1 MRRLAFTL
9 ALLAALPAVAATRP
23 SGMSLDVSSG
33 FSGTATGS
41 LTVPQGSCFVTTGWG
56 QVCMIADGTIRF
68 GDSAGAGAAL
78 IFNVGQLLFRNYAN
92 NAYLGAQFTDIQ
104 ANSGTTIKWDIIPAS
119 GFMRIAS
126 DIEQRWSSTTVVSG
140 SADVGLKRSAAGVVC
155 ATNGAG
161 TCTGRIQT
169 GAAGSASLDF
179 GATAAGTCDLLTIT
193 VTGAADGDPVSCGV
207 PTALAASDA
216 YQSFAYYVSAT
227 NTVTVKRCNLTNA
240 VTALSNPATATVRCT
255 VAQ

>member
-1 MRRLAFTL
+1 MRALAFVAVML
-9 ALLAALPAVAATRP
+9 GAGAAGAQATNNTRIYT
-23 SGMSLDVSSG
+23 G
-33 FSGTATGS
+33 FSGTFTGDA
-41 LTVPQGSCFVTTGWG
+41 TVPAANCYTWTGRG
-56 QVCMIADGTIRF
+56 QICMIADGTIRF
-68 GDSAGAGAAL
+68 GDSAGAGVAL
-78 IFNVGQLLFRNYAN
+78 IFNGGQWLFRNYAN

-126 DIEQRWSSTTVVSG
+126 DIEQRWSSTTAASG

-216 YQSFAYYVSAT
+216 YQSFAYYVSAA

-240 VTALSNPATATVRCT
+240 VVALTNPAAATVRCT

>member
-1 MRRLAFTL
+1 MRYLLSIFVLFT
-9 ALLAALPAVAATRP
+9 ASIASGRGFDTPRAGAAT
-23 SGMSLDVSSG
+23 
-33 FSGTATGS
+33 FNGTLTGANLTIDATRCYAFA
-41 LTVPQGSCFVTTGWG
+41 TRG
-56 QVCMIADGTIRF
+56 QICMIADGTIRF
-68 GDSAGAGAAL
+68 GDSVAAGVSL
-78 IFNVGQLLFRNYAN
+78 IFNGGQWLFRNYAN

-104 ANSGTTIKWDIIPAS
+104 ANSGSTVKWDIIPAS

-126 DIEQRWSSTTVVSG
+126 DIEQRWSSTTVVTG
-140 SADVGLKRSAAGVVC
+140 SADVGLKRSAAGIIC

-216 YQSFAYYVSAT
+216 YQSFNYYVSAT
-227 NTVTVKRCNLTNA
+227 NTVTVKRCNLTNT
-240 VTALSNPATATVRCT
+240 VTALSNPAAATVRCT